1 MGRRRR
7 GYYEPEWLGDEQV
20 ERDASIPGRR
30 YYVYI
35 LETDFGDYVGHTA
48 RLRSR
53 IREHQNGEVQSTVG
67 GRPQLAWVTPY
78 PLHTR
83 AAAARF
89 EAALK
94 ALRQK
99 RSPRYKEITGLDP
112 MPFRHPSYPRGG
124 VGCLMPLVGAV
135 GLLAIMA
142 ALLFSFL

>member
-1 MGRRRR
+1 MRRRR
-7 GYYEPEWLGDEQV
+7 GYYEPEWLGYEQV

-30 YYVYI
+30 YYVYV
-35 LETDFGDYVGHTA
+35 LKTDFGDYVGHTA
-48 RLRSR
+48 RLWSR

-67 GRPQLAWVTPY
+67 GRPKLAWY
-78 PLHTR
+78 TR
-83 AAAARF
+83 RPFRTRDDAASF

-99 RSPRYKEITGLDP
+99 RAPRYKEITGLDP
-112 MPFRHPSYPRGG
+112 MPFRHPSYSRGG
-124 VGCLMPLVGAV
+124 VGCLMPVMGTV